1 MSENETNSKLPKDLI
16 TIYSTEDEKIKEI
29 GKLLVSDT
37 GRQILEL
44 LFSETLTA
52 KQISQ
57 KTGFDITLVKHHIKR
72 MLDLNII
79 KITKITKSVKSQD
92 MKYYTASPH
101 AIVIVPS
108 IVAERAKNS
117 KLLTRSLKTI
127 YKLTSVVI
135 AGISTWFGTQFI
147 QHNLLN
153 NSKSSTLDDLEKPIH
168 DSGLSTQPSE
178 TVPSEINPFDAFWF
192 NAEFDTVL
200 SLIAVSVV
208 IIACGLFFVWHIRK

>member
-57 KTGFDITLVKHHIKR
+57 KTGFDIPLVKYHVKR
-72 MLDLNII
+72 MLDLNIV
-79 KITKITKSVKSQD
+79 KIAKITKSIKSQD

-108 IVAERAKNS
+108 MVVERAKNS
-117 KLLTRSLKTI
+117 KLLIRSLKTI
-127 YKLTSVVI
+127 YKLTSVGI

-147 QHNLLN
+147 QHNLLT
-153 NSKSSTLDDLEKPIH
+153 NSKLPSLDEFEKPIH
-168 DSGLSTQPSE
+168 DSGSSAPSNE
-178 TVPSEINPFDAFWF
+178 NIPSEINHLDVFWF
-192 NAEFDTVL
+192 NAEFDTLL

-208 IIACGLFFVWHIRK
+208 IIICGLFFVWRQRK